1 MLQYILRRI
10 VWLVPVLIIVLLI
23 VFLLMH
29 AVAGSPWDNSNGIP
43 RAMANVGMDETTLK
57 TLRQRYGLDQPLW
70 MQFGKY
76 LIGQKEKDGR
86 FVCGLICGNMGP
98 SIRQAGQTVQEI
110 LFEAPKNGTVFESRF
125 FYTLRLSMY
134 AFALALAIG
143 LPLGILA
150 AVRYGTW
157 IDYAIKSFATLLI
170 SLPNFVVGLVIIIVL
185 AGNLNIITVAP
196 SSWKVFDLRVWGAP
210 ILILS
215 IGAMASFI
223 RLTRSSLL
231 DVITKDYVRTARGKG
246 AHERRIIWLHVLK
259 NALIPLITF
268 SGPALMELFAGSFVV
283 ETMYGY
289 PGMGRLFINSVVNL
303 DYFLILGVALVYALM
318 VVLAN
323 LTVDLL
329 YGWVDPRIRVEG

>member
-1 MLQYILRRI
+1 MLQYVLRRL
-10 VWLVPVLIIVLLI
+10 VWLIPVLIIVLLI

-29 AVAGSPWDNSNGIP
+29 AVAGNPWQNPLALP
-43 RAMANVGMDETTLK
+43 RAMSNIGMDETTLK
-57 TLRQRYGLDQPLW
+57 TLRQRYGLDKPLW
-70 MQFGKY
+70 MQFGNY
-76 LIGQKEKDGR
+76 VIGQKDTHGK

-98 SIRQAGQTVQEI
+98 SIRQSGVTVKDI
-110 LFEAPKNGTVFESRF
+110 LFAAPKKGTVFESRF
-125 FYTLRLSMY
+125 FYTMRLSLY
-134 AFALALAIG
+134 AFALALAVG

-150 AVRYGTW
+150 AMRYGTW
-157 IDYAIKSFATLLI
+157 IDYGIKTFATLLV

-185 AGNLNIITVAP
+185 SGNLNLIIVAP
-196 SSWKVFDLRVWGAP
+196 TSWKTFDLRVWGAP

-231 DVITKDYVRTARGKG
+231 DVITRDYVRTARGKG
-246 AHERRIIWLHVLK
+246 ARERRIIWLHVLK
-259 NALIPLITF
+259 NALIPLVTF
-268 SGPALMELFAGSFVV
+268 SGPVLMELFAGSFVI

-289 PGMGRLFINSVVNL
+289 PGMGRLFINSVVGL
-303 DYFLILGVALVYALM
+303 DYFLILGIALVYALM

-329 YGWVDPRIRVEG
+329 YGWIDPRIRVEG

>member
-1 MLQYILRRI
+1 MLRYILRRI
-10 VWLVPVLIIVLLI
+10 VWLVPVLFIVQII

-29 AVAGSPWDNSNGIP
+29 AVAGNPWQNPLSLP
-43 RAMANVGMDETTLK
+43 RAMANIGMDEKTLN
-57 TLRQRYGLDQPLW
+57 TLRQRYGLDEPLW

-76 LIGQKEKDGR
+76 VVGQKETDGK
-86 FVCGLICGNMGP
+86 FICGLICGNMGP
-98 SIRQAGQTVQEI
+98 SIRQSGRTVKEI
-110 LFEAPKNGTVFESRF
+110 LFDPPKNGSVFESRF
-125 FYTLRLSMY
+125 FYTLRLSLY
-134 AFALALAIG
+134 AFALALAVG
-143 LPLGILA
+143 LPMGVLA

-157 IDYAIKSFATLLI
+157 IDYAIKTFATLLV

-185 AGNLNIITVAP
+185 AGNLRIITVAP
-196 SSWKVFDLRVWGAP
+196 ASWKTFDLRVWGVP

-231 DVITKDYVRTARGKG
+231 DVMTRDYVRTARGKG
-246 AHERRIIWLHVLK
+246 AYEHRIIWIHVLK

-289 PGMGRLFINSVVNL
+289 PGMGRLFIDSVINL

-323 LTVDLL
+323 LLVDLL
-329 YGWVDPRIRVEG
+329 YGWIDPRIQVEG